1 MSDPFSMPPPPPPP
15 NGSSGNSFGQAPGA
29 VTPCGNGQRLGATL
43 LDGLLF
49 VVTLGI
55 GWLIWQIVLLSK
67 STSPAK
73 KMLGLRIVDIKT
85 GAPATMQQMLLR
97 EVLGKY
103 VLGSIASGIIQ
114 LVSVVLILVTH
125 APGCLGLHRT
135 HHCRQRAVTTLF
147 GWASSPWEG
156 SRSEKSV
163 RIGRFFAF

>member
-15 NGSSGNSFGQAPGA
+15 NGSSGNSFGQVPGG

-43 LDGLLF
+43 LDALLF

-55 GWLIWQIVLLSK
+55 GWLIWQVVLLSK

-114 LVSVVLILVTH
+114 LVSVVLILVTPTRQGVWDYI
-125 APGCLGLHRT
+125 ART
-135 HHCRQRAVTTLF
+135 TVV
-147 GWASSPWEG
+147 
-156 SRSEKSV
+156 SE
-163 RIGRFFAF
+163 R

>member
-15 NGSSGNSFGQAPGA
+15 TGSSGGFGATSGQ
-29 VTPCGNGQRLGATL
+29 VIPCGNVKRLGAAM

-55 GWLIWQIVLLSK
+55 GWLIWQVVLLSK

-73 KMLGLRIVDIKT
+73 KMLGLRVVDIKT

-103 VLGSIASGIIQ
+103 VLGSIASGITG
-114 LVSVVLILVTH
+114 LVSVVLILVTPTRQGVWDYI
-125 APGCLGLHRT
+125 ART
-135 HHCRQRAVTTLF
+135 TVV
-147 GWASSPWEG
+147 
-156 SRSEKSV
+156 SE
-163 RIGRFFAF
+163 R